1 MLGRRVAAHKGFF
14 NVFSGRF
21 RNRLGPVKMAT
32 TRYCWTPPGG
42 CESIRPVKR
51 ILRLAALLLF
61 CVLTFAARCHNLR
74 DVFLGGKIYFAD
86 ADCYSRMTR
95 ARMVAEHPGLIVRHH
110 DFENFPQGVK
120 AHTTAPLDY
129 LIVAGKKLLDAGFA
143 LFDSGKTS
151 VLRGQ
156 TLDLAGALISP
167 LLGVLTC
174 GWLAVWAWSATGH
187 SSLVRAWAAPVAP
200 LFFAISPI
208 AVHGTVLG
216 RPDHQSLI
224 MFLLA
229 IIIGAETRLMQTV
242 REWEKQARPPDRHI
256 AQWAVISGLAGG
268 LAMWVSLYEPLVL
281 FGVIFLLIA
290 LFDREQFRWRERWR
304 GWAAGAAVYAVSL
317 GIEGWRYTLPDETV
331 RAYFPNWSRTIGEL
345 AHLDL
350 TGPLLWHWCG
360 WAAALAP
367 VALGL
372 AVWMKMKAARASTG
386 AHPAYRPAAFL
397 LGLLLVTF
405 ALTCWQL
412 RWGYFFVL
420 VFAMSLPWQLAVL
433 RRWWIAWPAFVVS
446 IYPVAQDWDAR
457 LFPDDVAQQR
467 LAVKRAESVALR
479 DIVAAKTG
487 ANGGPFLAPWWLSPS
502 IAYWTRQPGV
512 AGSSHESLPGIVDAA
527 RVWLAP
533 DAAAALPIL
542 RARGVTWILA
552 DEPERTVPTS
562 ATLLGVPPPAKCLAQ
577 ELARSFPE
585 LPPDFPLVPET
596 DAPRAQGFD
605 FFHIW
610 RVRAEAASVPA
621 P

>member
-1 MLGRRVAAHKGFF
+1 M
-14 NVFSGRF
+14 
-21 RNRLGPVKMAT
+21 
-32 TRYCWTPPGG
+32 
-42 CESIRPVKR
+42 KR
-51 ILRLAALLLF
+51 TLRLAALLLF
-61 CVLTFAARCHNLR
+61 CVLAFATRCHNLR
-74 DVFLGGKIYFAD
+74 DVFIGEKIYFAD

-95 ARMVAEHPGLIVRHH
+95 ARMVAEHPGMIVRHH
-110 DFENFPQGVK
+110 DFENFPQGVN

-129 LIVAGKKLLDAGFA
+129 LIVAGKKLLDGGFA

-187 SSLVRAWAAPVAP
+187 SSLVRAWAAPAAP
-200 LFFAISPI
+200 LLFAISPI

-224 MFLLA
+224 IFLLA
-229 IIIGAETRLMQTV
+229 VIIGAETRLMQTV

-256 AQWAVISGLAGG
+256 AKWSLISGLAGG

-290 LFDREQFRWRERWR
+290 LFDREQFRWRERWW
-304 GWAAGAAVYAVSL
+304 GWAAAAAVYAASL
-317 GIEGWRYTLPDETV
+317 DIEGWRFALPDETV

-367 VALGL
+367 VTLGL

-412 RWGYFFVL
+412 RWGYFFAL

-433 RRWWIAWPAFVVS
+433 RRWWLAWPAFIVS

-457 LFPDDVAQQR
+457 LFPDETAQR
-467 LAVKRAESVALR
+467 NLAVGREENVELR
-479 DIVAAKTG
+479 GLADLLR
-487 ANGGPFLAPWWLSPS
+487 GGPPAPFLAPWWLSPA
-502 IAYWTRQPGV
+502 IAYWSGQPGV
-512 AGSSHESLPGIVDAA
+512 AGSSHESLPGIVDTA
-527 RVWLAP
+527 RVFLATNP
-533 DAAAALPIL
+533 DEAVPII
-542 RARGVTWILA
+542 RARGVRWIIA
-552 DEPERTVPTS
+552 DETFRVVSTS
-562 ATLLGVPPPAKCLAQ
+562 AALLGVPFPTAEPFGATLEQRPKSVPPWLEHADWIAGHNSPGVLSAGKAEFYRLYRVDDAK
-577 ELARSFPE
+577 
-585 LPPDFPLVPET
+585 LPP
-596 DAPRAQGFD
+596 
-605 FFHIW
+605 
-610 RVRAEAASVPA
+610 
-621 P
+621 

>member
-1 MLGRRVAAHKGFF
+1 M
-14 NVFSGRF
+14 
-21 RNRLGPVKMAT
+21 
-32 TRYCWTPPGG
+32 
-42 CESIRPVKR
+42 KR
-51 ILRLAALLLF
+51 TLRLAALILF
-61 CVLTFAARCHNLR
+61 CVLTFATRCHNLR
-74 DVFLGGKIYFAD
+74 DVFIGGKIYFAD

-95 ARMVAEHPGLIVRHH
+95 ARMVAERPGMIVRHH
-110 DFENFPQGVK
+110 DFENFPQGVN

-156 TLDLAGALISP
+156 TLDLAGALVSP

-187 SSLVRAWAAPVAP
+187 SSLVRAWAAPAAP
-200 LFFAISPI
+200 LLFAISPI

-224 MFLLA
+224 IFLLA

-256 AQWAVISGLAGG
+256 AQWSLISGLAGG

-290 LFDREQFRWRERWR
+290 LFDREQFRWRERWW
-304 GWAAGAAVYAVSL
+304 GWAAAAAVYAMSL
-317 GIEGWRYTLPDETV
+317 AIEGWRFALPDETV
-331 RAYFPNWSRTIGEL
+331 RAYFPKWSRSIGEL

-367 VALGL
+367 VTLGL
-372 AVWMKMKAARASTG
+372 AVWLKMKAARAATG

-412 RWGYFFVL
+412 RWGYFFAL

-433 RRWWIAWPAFVVS
+433 RRAWIAWPVFVVAL
-446 IYPVAQDWDAR
+446 YPIAQDWDAR
-457 LFPDDVAQQR
+457 LFPDDEAERRQ
-467 LAVKRAESVALR
+467 AVQRAERTALR
-479 DIVAAKTG
+479 ETVSAITGDPAA
-487 ANGGPFLAPWWLSPS
+487 AFLAPWWQSPA

-512 AGSSHESLPGIVDAA
+512 AGSSHQSLPGIVDTA
-527 RVWLAP
+527 RFYLAENP
-533 DAAAALPIL
+533 ADAAAIL
-542 RARGVTWILA
+542 KKRRVAWVLA
-552 DEPERTVPTS
+552 DDAERMTGTSAALLGLAPPATPLALTLAEHPRDVPPFLREVPT
-562 ATLLGVPPPAKCLAQ
+562 PPAAGNRIFYHLYAVDPAQLA
-577 ELARSFPE
+577 P
-585 LPPDFPLVPET
+585 
-596 DAPRAQGFD
+596 
-605 FFHIW
+605 
-610 RVRAEAASVPA
+610 
-621 P
+621 